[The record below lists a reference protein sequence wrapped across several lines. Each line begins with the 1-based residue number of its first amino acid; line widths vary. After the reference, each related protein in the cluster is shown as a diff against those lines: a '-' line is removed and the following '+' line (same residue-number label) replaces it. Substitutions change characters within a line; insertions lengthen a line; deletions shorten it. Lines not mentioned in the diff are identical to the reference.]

1 MKDKSTTH
9 ELVDLLH
16 HWHQALDRN
25 QTIRAVFIDYA
36 KAFDHVDHSIVIRKL
51 IKLGVPNIL
60 VKWICSF
67 LQDRYQRVKLSNI
80 FSNWLSLNG
89 GMPQGSWLGPL
100 TFIVLIDDLSTG
112 CLMHKFVDDTT
123 LSEIIGKDAVSQ
135 METFFGD
142 VLDWSA
148 LNLMNINITKTKE
161 MIVGANANPPPQL
174 VYSNETIERVLC
186 YKLLGVLID
195 SNLKWDNHVDSMCSK
210 ASARLHFLVQLKRN
224 GATVKDMLHFYETV
238 IRSVLEYACP
248 AWHSSLTVDQSSRI
262 EAIQRRSFKVI
273 YGSSSHYENVC
284 HDNSHALLSSRREF
298 LCERFFLF
306 Y

>member
-1 MKDKSTTH
+1 
-9 ELVDLLH
+9 
-16 HWHQALDRN
+16 
-25 QTIRAVFIDYA
+25 
-36 KAFDHVDHSIVIRKL
+36 
-51 IKLGVPNIL
+51 
-60 VKWICSF
+60 
-67 LQDRYQRVKLSNI
+67 
-80 FSNWLSLNG
+80 
-89 GMPQGSWLGPL
+89 MPQGSWLGPL

-161 MIVGANANPPPQL
+161 MIVGANVNPPPQL
-174 VYSNETIERVLC
+174 VCSNETIERVLC

-238 IRSVLEYACP
+238 IRSLLEYACP

-273 YGSSSHYENVC
+273 YGSSSHYENIC
-284 HDNSHALLSSRREF
+284 HDHSHASLSSRREF
-298 LCERFFLF
+298 LCERFFYSIKKKDSCLNYLLPDIRNSATVQGLRNPQYLVADRPRTSRYQKSF
-306 Y
+306 IIYALNNYQ